1 MPGKESKENSAPPP
15 PQHRVALHDDDTIV
29 SKKRALDFIP
39 TLRDP
44 EGSSQPAEGN
54 PPGSGGRE
62 LHPLSAVAVDPS
74 VALNNDAEDVDEF
87 DGFSETQSRYDGG
100 EVEIDEEDEKVMAAF
115 MSTKSGRSS
124 HWRTSSSR
132 GSKRRK
138 RSSLLVS
145 LVSFVT
151 YNNLSLNW
159 IVASLICIR
168 GYTVSA
174 SCSVGRI
181 SERIRVHFALY
192 QALKK
197 SVYKPAAFFTGV
209 LLPLCQSG
217 TCTLQEAVII
227 GSIIQKVSIPPLH
240 SIAALMKLAELE
252 YCGTT
257 SSFINPFLGK
267 KYALPYRV
275 LDVVVAHFMRF
286 LEDTR
291 IMPVIWHQLVLAFVQ
306 RYAFM
311 SKVDNQQHLLIS
323 PIVIFTWVTPEIC
336 RELKNS
342 WNWNH
347 GEEEDPMATYI
358 LGSVVL
364 IKSTLPLPFSVINK
378 PIEDRWDFPE
388 VPMVED

>member
-1 MPGKESKENSAPPP
+1 MLC
-15 PQHRVALHDDDTIV
+15 HFTVDL
-29 SKKRALDFIP
+29 IP
-39 TLRDP
+39 KLRDP
-44 EGSSQPAEGN
+44 EGSRQPAEGN

-124 HWRTSSSR
+124 HWRTSSFR

-138 RSSLLVS
+138 RRSLL
-145 LVSFVT
+145 
-151 YNNLSLNW
+151 NNLSLNW

-168 GYTVSA
+168 GYT
-174 SCSVGRI
+174 
-181 SERIRVHFALY
+181 ALR
-192 QALKK
+192 K
-197 SVYKPAAFFTGV
+197 SVYKPAAFFKGV
-209 LLPLCQSG
+209 LLSLCQSG

-240 SIAALMKLAELE
+240 STAALMKLAELD

-257 SSFINPFLGK
+257 SYFINPFLGK

-275 LDVVVAHFMRF
+275 LDVVVAHFMRC

-306 RYAFM
+306 R
-311 SKVDNQQHLLIS
+311 
-323 PIVIFTWVTPEIC
+323 
-336 RELKNS
+336 
-342 WNWNH
+342 
-347 GEEEDPMATYI
+347 
-358 LGSVVL
+358 
-364 IKSTLPLPFSVINK
+364 
-378 PIEDRWDFPE
+378 
-388 VPMVED
+388 